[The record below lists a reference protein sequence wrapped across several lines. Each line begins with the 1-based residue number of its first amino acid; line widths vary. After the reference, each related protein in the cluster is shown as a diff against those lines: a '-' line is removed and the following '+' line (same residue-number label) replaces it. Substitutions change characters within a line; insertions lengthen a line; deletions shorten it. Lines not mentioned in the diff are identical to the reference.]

1 MPTWHAN
8 TPDEYTNME
17 NQSWVANP
25 EIEAVLAQ
33 VARRYHADV
42 QQLRQ
47 ALEDESAAELAAVL
61 QIDRAAAEERM
72 AKIQRAVV
80 VQSDWGA
87 GCKLLS
93 DDVRAELVAALRS
106 F

>member
-1 MPTWHAN
+1 
-8 TPDEYTNME
+8 ME
-17 NQSWVANP
+17 DRSWVTDP
-25 EIEAVLAQ
+25 EIGAVLAQ
-33 VARRYHADV
+33 VARRYHADA

-47 ALEDESAAELAAVL
+47 ALEDESAAELAAAL
-61 QIDRAAAEERM
+61 EIDRAAAEERM

-87 GCKLLS
+87 GCRLLT
-93 DDVRAELVAALRS
+93 DDVRTEMVAALRR